1 MFCNTATAKDL
12 NGIKLYCSF
21 SNFHNFG
28 INAAIVFVRNHRAIL
43 SIMFVEYTNMPTDGT
58 VTKLMLEKT
67 FEYKVEEDEII
78 ISSGSSPDWRD
89 TRLNR
94 ENLWLYGFG
103 KYVLPSCEIV
113 DYDSLEKFK
122 ENLKKIQTKKEKNK
136 I

>member
-1 MFCNTATAKDL
+1 
-12 NGIKLYCSF
+12 
-21 SNFHNFG
+21 
-28 INAAIVFVRNHRAIL
+28 
-43 SIMFVEYTNMPTDGT
+43 MPTDGT

-122 ENLKKIQTKKEKNK
+122 EKLKKIQTKKEKNK